1 MLPPADRRL
10 PAWID
15 GSPAGLAT
23 AYFPIE
29 RLDGGEVDFGDWL
42 PQSQPALHVSEVSD
56 LIGWDERDHDAV
68 LAGSGGAA

>member
-1 MLPPADRRL
+1 L

-15 GSPAGLAT
+15 GSPGWSET
-23 AYFPIE
+23 AYLPIE
-29 RLDGGEVDFGDWL
+29 RLDGGEVHIGDWL
-42 PQSQPALHVSEVSD
+42 PQSQPALHVSEFSD